1 MPMRATAAHPGRVRL
16 VRNAVPAEK
25 APHGPIPCMDGAG
38 PFPAERPMLKALI
51 SLAVALTVI
60 PAGHAAASTA
70 PPPAP
75 AVAAAAATPVP
86 VPPGMAPVSS
96 QTAAVTDGELRER
109 VTRLTAR
116 ARTQARRLGLST
128 AMGDVPRRPELLQR
142 RERRLVSVLGFL
154 SRTREVRL
162 AVDERPAPPVRPRGA
177 ALTARIARQHSLAV
191 RRSAALGVERPG
203 RLRIASTRQARVAQ
217 LAHWR
222 TVSSFLRARTE
233 RVRPAERPLS
243 ERLPHYDALM
253 CIAEHESHGTWDIST
268 GNGYYGGLQMDRT
281 FQQTYSPGLY
291 RAKGTADNWTQE
303 EQMRTAV
310 KAIATRGFTPWPNTA
325 RMCGLL

>member
-1 MPMRATAAHPGRVRL
+1 MPTRATAAHPGRVRL
-16 VRNAVPAEK
+16 ARNATPA
-25 APHGPIPCMDGAG
+25 ATARTGSIPCTDGAG

-60 PAGHAAASTA
+60 PAGHAAATA
-70 PPPAP
+70 PPPPAP
-75 AVAAAAATPVP
+75 AVTATRAP
-86 VPPGMAPVSS
+86 VPPGMAPVAS
-96 QTAAVTDGELRER
+96 TAVATADGELRER
-109 VTRLTAR
+109 VARLTAR
-116 ARTQARRLGLST
+116 TRAQARRLGLSST
-128 AMGDVPRRPELLQR
+128 IGAVPDRPALLVR

-154 SRTREVRL
+154 TRTREVPI
-162 AVDERPAPPVRPRGA
+162 AVDQRTAPAVRPGGRGLA
-177 ALTARIARQHSLAV
+177 ARIARQHSLAV
-191 RRSAALGVERPG
+191 RRSTALGVDGPG
-203 RLRIASTRQARVAQ
+203 ALRIAPTRPERVAQ

-222 TVSSFLRARTE
+222 TVTSFLRARTE

-243 ERLPHYDALM
+243 ERLRHYDALT

-291 RAKGTADNWTQE
+291 RAKGTADNWTRE
-303 EQMRTAV
+303 EQMRTAE